1 MASAR
6 MKIWTVI
13 LIVIVG
19 GLVGSAFGE
28 LIGRILPDGP
38 VKNFFLN
45 AISVG
50 FRTFHL
56 DLSIFTIDF
65 GLILRLNI
73 ISIIGMI
80 LFAYLLRWFY

>member
-1 MASAR
+1 
-6 MKIWTVI
+6 MKVRTAI
-13 LIVIVG
+13 LIILLG
-19 GLVGSAFGE
+19 GLVGSACGE
-28 LIGRILPDGP
+28 LLGRVLPDGP

-50 FRTFHL
+50 FNPFHF
-56 DLSIFTIDF
+56 DLSILTIDF
-65 GLILRLNI
+65 GLMLRLNI